1 MPGLKRV
8 YVFDEVN
15 LQVILDFTSKNPR
28 AIYDWD
34 EDISKLSLLISTT
47 SSKVLESAGKP
58 VFKFHKDIALIVG
71 KYSVVA
77 FFEDLRREDVK
88 TLLSRIYK
96 KLIKEKPVTAN
107 EIAEIVIEVVNKE
120 N

>member
-1 MPGLKRV
+1 MLGLKRV

-15 LQVILDFTSKNPR
+15 LQVILDFTEENPKV
-28 AIYDWD
+28 IYDWD

-47 SSKVLESAGKP
+47 STKVLESAGKP

-71 KYSVVA
+71 KYSIVA
-77 FFEDLRREDVK
+77 FFEGLKRESVK
-88 TLLSRIYK
+88 TLLSSIYK

-107 EIAEIVIEVVNKE
+107 EIAEIVIKVLNK
-120 N
+120 